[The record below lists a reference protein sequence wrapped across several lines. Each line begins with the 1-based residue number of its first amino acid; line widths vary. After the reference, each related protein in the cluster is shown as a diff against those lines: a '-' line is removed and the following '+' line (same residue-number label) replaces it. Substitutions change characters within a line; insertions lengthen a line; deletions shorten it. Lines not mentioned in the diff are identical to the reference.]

1 MCRLYGNFASYLRRI
16 LCKTRPIFRRMNGP
30 ILPENLGYKPVP
42 KSAKYPL
49 LVNVRRSTAAPY

>member
-16 LCKTRPIFRRMNGP
+16 LCKTRPIFPRMNGP

-42 KSAKYPL
+42 KSAKCPL
-49 LVNVRRSTAAPY
+49 LVDVRRSTAAPY